1 MVFDKL
7 CELLADQ
14 LGIDPADISP
24 KTHIIRDLGADSLD
38 VVEMVTT
45 LEDAF
50 NIVFLD
56 EEVRERLTVGE
67 IVAYIE
73 SKL

>member
-1 MVFDKL
+1 MVYDKL

-24 KTHIIRDLGADSLD
+24 KPHIIHDLGADSLD

-45 LEDAF
+45 LEDEF

>member
-1 MVFDKL
+1 
-7 CELLADQ
+7 
-14 LGIDPADISP
+14 
-24 KTHIIRDLGADSLD
+24 
-38 VVEMVTT
+38 MVTT
-45 LEDAF
+45 LEDEF